1 MGLISKGSKRV
12 GAISLFYHPISSTT
26 VLTTTLPVLSAQFED
41 LKPRFQQIDRL
52 EGLVHRVGQDMDVMG
67 E

>member
-1 MGLISKGSKRV
+1 MKDTFVFVYLIYSGC
-12 GAISLFYHPISSTT
+12 STV
-26 VLTTTLPVLSAQFED
+26 VLTTTLPALSAQFEA

-52 EGLVHRVGQDMDVMG
+52 EGLVHRGGQDMDVMG